1 MILCHQTKIKATP
14 YPKKEQKGDGKS
26 FHKRGVRKQAFAIE
40 VRFFFSTGFTQK
52 KHPKTALEMVWKHE
66 PRSARHNEILH
77 FEKKKGGHFFAC

>member
-26 FHKRGVRKQAFAIE
+26 FHKRGVRKQAYTMKF
-40 VRFFFSTGFTQK
+40 VFFFTGFTQK

-66 PRSARHNEILH
+66 PRSALHNETLL
-77 FEKKKGGHFFAC
+77 F

>member
-40 VRFFFSTGFTQK
+40 VRFFFHGVYSK

-66 PRSARHNEILH
+66 QFALLSTTRYCIL
-77 FEKKKGGHFFAC
+77 KKKGGPFFAC